1 MTVGLCTFPLF
12 GFSFT
17 LPGLPAFSI
26 PIPGFTFDLNLT
38 CPLN

>member
-17 LPGLPAFSI
+17 LPGLPVFSI
-26 PIPGFTFDLNLT
+26 PIPGFAFDLNLT